1 MAKHYTNK
9 NEFNNLIAALVKI
22 YGQDCVK
29 LAIDNLIL
37 PPWADL
43 GLFGSVHLYAVYTA
57 EAPDGH
63 EYDEVD
69 YQTVVRILDGVV
81 FQEKKKPVGKKKR
94 KATPDSYAWTR
105 EKVEKLI
112 ANGQTKPIGIGSP
125 EGILNMSALLNTI
138 KSEKDKMV
146 LAKTFA
152 HFHSGMLLA
161 HTAAENRV
169 FIRVTQELYD
179 AGLKLSADEWCK
191 PDENGMS
198 EASVLEVGD
207 VIIVTTHEDGSVTGY
222 RVEEAIFE
230 QTYSY

>member
-1 MAKHYTNK
+1 MKRSEINKALRELEAMCEKHCCY
-9 NEFNNLIAALVKI
+9 
-22 YGQDCVK
+22 
-29 LAIDNLIL
+29 L
-37 PPWADL
+37 PPFCHFTPEQW
-43 GLFGSVHLYAVYTA
+43 
-57 EAPDGH
+57 ENIGH

-105 EKVEKLI
+105 EKVENLI

-152 HFHSGMLLA
+152 RS
-161 HTAAENRV
+161 ERKQQPV
-169 FIRVTQELYD
+169 FKLVAQGRILY
-179 AGLKLSADEWCK
+179 A
-191 PDENGMS
+191 S
-198 EASVLEVGD
+198 EE
-207 VIIVTTHEDGSVTGY
+207 
-222 RVEEAIFE
+222 F
-230 QTYSY
+230 